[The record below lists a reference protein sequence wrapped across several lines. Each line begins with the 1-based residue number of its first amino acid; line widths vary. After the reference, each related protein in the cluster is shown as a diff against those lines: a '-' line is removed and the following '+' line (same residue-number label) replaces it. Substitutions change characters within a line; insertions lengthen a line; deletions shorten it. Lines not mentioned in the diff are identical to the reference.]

1 MWENREKYDKCH
13 IDKEEEFNIYN
24 YLKNDDVSVN
34 LQQINTQVTFTFDNI
49 KAVPHTHTGGTATCT
64 AAAVCTRCKT
74 SYGNKNA
81 NNHSGSSTYGGT
93 SGVHT
98 KYSCCGVTISSSHS
112 ITVNTGVKYSDATC
126 TAKQK
131 NYKSCVCGYN
141 PKSTSYLVEVG
152 SALGHTGGTI
162 DKLESIEGYN
172 TSIDTDAFFKQVNE
186 IGIALIGQTGNLAP
200 ADKKIYAL
208 RDVTATVGNISLIAS
223 SIMSKKIAA
232 GAKNIVLDVKCGSG
246 AFMKDEKSATEL
258 AEMMVKIGKKCGRN
272 MAAVITNMDIPLGSN
287 IGNAL
292 EIKEVVDIL
301 KNKGDK
307 QLREL
312 CLVLSATILSIS
324 HGWNYDV
331 AYNKAENALLDGSAF
346 DKLKE
351 LVTAQGGNAEM
362 LDNTE
367 LLPSCEKSLEIKAKQ
382 DGYIQ
387 SIDSR
392 IVGESA
398 VLLGAGREKKT
409 DTIDYGAGIVLIK
422 KTCDKVSIGDTI
434 AVLYAETE
442 ERLKNAE
449 KLFNTSFTIGVEKP
463 ELMPL
468 VYKTIK

>member
-1 MWENREKYDKCH
+1 MRIYDIIEKKRDGLKLT
-13 IDKEEEFNIYN
+13 KEEIDFFVQEYTKENIEDYQASALLMAIFIN
-24 YLKNDDVSVN
+24 GMDEEETVN
-34 LQQINTQVTFTFDNI
+34 LTESMAKSGDMLDLSAIDGITAD
-49 KAVPHTHTGGTATCT
+49 KHSTGG
-64 AAAVCTRCKT
+64 VGDKT
-74 SYGNKNA
+74 SLVVAPICASLGIKMA
-81 NNHSGSSTYGGT
+81 KMSGRG
-93 SGVHT
+93 
-98 KYSCCGVTISSSHS
+98 
-112 ITVNTGVKYSDATC
+112 
-126 TAKQK
+126 
-131 NYKSCVCGYN
+131 
-141 PKSTSYLVEVG
+141 
-152 SALGHTGGTI
+152 LGHTGGTI
-162 DKLESIEGYN
+162 DKLESIERYN

-246 AFMKDEKSATEL
+246 AFMKDEESATEL
-258 AEMMVKIGKKCGRN
+258 AELMVKIGKKCGRN

-292 EIKEVVDIL
+292 EIKEVIDIL
-301 KNKGDK
+301 NNKGDK
-307 QLREL
+307 QLRGL

-324 HGWNYDV
+324 HGWNYEV

-346 DKLKE
+346 NKLKE
-351 LVTAQGGNAEM
+351 LVTAQGGNAKM

-367 LLPSCEKSLEIKAKQ
+367 LLPCCRQSLEIKANQ

-409 DTIDYGAGIVLIK
+409 DTIDYGAGIVLLK

-449 KLFNTSFTIGVEKP
+449 KLFNTSFTIGAEKP
-463 ELMPL
+463 DTMPL
-468 VYKTIK
+468 IYKTIR

>member
-1 MWENREKYDKCH
+1 MRIYDIIEKKRDGQKLT
-13 IDKEEEFNIYN
+13 KEEIDFFVQEYTAERIEDYQASALLMAIFINGM
-24 YLKNDDVSVN
+24 DEEETVN
-34 LQQINTQVTFTFDNI
+34 LTESMAKSGDMLDLSAIDGITAD
-49 KAVPHTHTGGTATCT
+49 KHSTGG
-64 AAAVCTRCKT
+64 VGDKT
-74 SYGNKNA
+74 SLVVAPICASLGIKMA
-81 NNHSGSSTYGGT
+81 KMSGRG
-93 SGVHT
+93 
-98 KYSCCGVTISSSHS
+98 
-112 ITVNTGVKYSDATC
+112 
-126 TAKQK
+126 
-131 NYKSCVCGYN
+131 
-141 PKSTSYLVEVG
+141 
-152 SALGHTGGTI
+152 LGHTGGTI
-162 DKLESIEGYN
+162 DKLESINGYN
-172 TSIDTDAFFKQVNE
+172 TSIDTNAFFKQINE

-258 AEMMVKIGKKCGRN
+258 AELMVKIGKKCGRN

-287 IGNAL
+287 VGNAL

-301 KNKGDK
+301 NNKGDI

-324 HGWNYDV
+324 YDWDYEV
-331 AYNKAENALLDGSAF
+331 AYNKAEKALLDGSAF
-346 DKLKE
+346 NKLKE
-351 LVTAQGGNAEM
+351 LISAQGGNADM
-362 LDNTE
+362 LDNTD
-367 LLPSCEKSLEIKAKQ
+367 LLPKCEKSLEIKAKQ

-398 VLLGAGREKKT
+398 VLLGAGREKKS
-409 DTIDYGAGIVLIK
+409 DTINYGAGIILYK
-422 KTCDKVSIGDTI
+422 KTCDKVKIGDTI
-434 AVLYAETE
+434 AILYAETD

-463 ELMPL
+463 ESMPL
-468 VYKTIK
+468 IYKTIR

>member
-1 MWENREKYDKCH
+1 MRIYDIIEKKRDGLKLT
-13 IDKEEEFNIYN
+13 KEEIDFFVQEYTKENIEDYQASALLMATFIN
-24 YLKNDDVSVN
+24 EMDEEETVN
-34 LQQINTQVTFTFDNI
+34 LTESMARSGDMLDLSEIDGITAD
-49 KAVPHTHTGGTATCT
+49 KHSTGG
-64 AAAVCTRCKT
+64 VGDKT
-74 SYGNKNA
+74 SLVVAPICASLGIKMA
-81 NNHSGSSTYGGT
+81 KMSGRG
-93 SGVHT
+93 
-98 KYSCCGVTISSSHS
+98 
-112 ITVNTGVKYSDATC
+112 
-126 TAKQK
+126 
-131 NYKSCVCGYN
+131 
-141 PKSTSYLVEVG
+141 
-152 SALGHTGGTI
+152 LGHTGGTI

-246 AFMKDEKSATEL
+246 AFMKDEESATEL
-258 AEMMVKIGKKCGRN
+258 AELMVKIGKKCGRN

-324 HGWNYDV
+324 YNWDYEE
-331 AYNKAENALLDGSAF
+331 AYKKAENALLDGSALN
-346 DKLKE
+346 KLKE

-362 LDNTE
+362 LDNTD
-367 LLPSCEKSLEIKAKQ
+367 LLPNCGKSLEIKAKQ

-409 DTIDYGAGIVLIK
+409 DTIDYGAGIVLYK
-422 KTCDKVSIGDTI
+422 KTCDIVNIGDTI
-434 AVLYAETE
+434 AILYAETD

-449 KLFNTSFTIGVEKP
+449 KLFNTSFTIGAEKP
-463 ELMPL
+463 EIMPL
-468 VYKTIK
+468 IYKTIR

>member
-1 MWENREKYDKCH
+1 MRIYDIIEKKRDGHKLT
-13 IDKEEEFNIYN
+13 KEEIDYFVQEYTKCNIEDYQASALLMAIFIN
-24 YLKNDDVSVN
+24 GMDEEETVN
-34 LQQINTQVTFTFDNI
+34 LTESMARSGDMLDLTAIDGITAD
-49 KAVPHTHTGGTATCT
+49 KHSTGG
-64 AAAVCTRCKT
+64 VGDKT
-74 SYGNKNA
+74 SLIVAPICASLGIKMA
-81 NNHSGSSTYGGT
+81 KISGRG
-93 SGVHT
+93 
-98 KYSCCGVTISSSHS
+98 
-112 ITVNTGVKYSDATC
+112 
-126 TAKQK
+126 
-131 NYKSCVCGYN
+131 
-141 PKSTSYLVEVG
+141 
-152 SALGHTGGTI
+152 LGHTGGTI
-162 DKLESIEGYN
+162 DKLESIKGYN

-246 AFMKDEKSATEL
+246 AFMKDEESATEL
-258 AEMMVKIGKKCGRN
+258 AELMVKIGKKCGRN

-292 EIKEVVDIL
+292 EIKEVIDIL
-301 KNKGDK
+301 NNKGDK

-312 CLVLSATILSIS
+312 CLVLSTTILSIS
-324 HGWNYDV
+324 YDWDYDV

-346 DKLKE
+346 NKLKE

-367 LLPSCEKSLEIKAKQ
+367 LLPKCEKSLEIKAKQ
-382 DGYIQ
+382 SGYIQ

-398 VLLGAGREKKT
+398 VLLGAGREKKS
-409 DTIDYGAGIVLIK
+409 DTIDYGAGIVLYK
-422 KTCDKVSIGDTI
+422 KTCDKVFVGDTI
-434 AVLYAETE
+434 AILYAETD

-449 KLFNTSFTIGVEKP
+449 KLFNTSFTIGAEKP
-463 ELMPL
+463 ELKPL
-468 VYKTIK
+468 IFKTIR

>member
-1 MWENREKYDKCH
+1 MRIYDIIEKKRDGHKLT
-13 IDKEEEFNIYN
+13 KEEIDFFVQEYTKEKIEDYQASALLMAIFINGM
-24 YLKNDDVSVN
+24 DEEETVN
-34 LQQINTQVTFTFDNI
+34 LTESMAKSGDMLDLSAIDGITAD
-49 KAVPHTHTGGTATCT
+49 KHSTGG
-64 AAAVCTRCKT
+64 VGDKT
-74 SYGNKNA
+74 SLVVAPICASLGIKMA
-81 NNHSGSSTYGGT
+81 KMSGRG
-93 SGVHT
+93 
-98 KYSCCGVTISSSHS
+98 
-112 ITVNTGVKYSDATC
+112 
-126 TAKQK
+126 
-131 NYKSCVCGYN
+131 
-141 PKSTSYLVEVG
+141 
-152 SALGHTGGTI
+152 LGHTGGTI

-246 AFMKDEKSATEL
+246 AFMKDEDSATEL

-272 MAAVITNMDIPLGSN
+272 MAAVITNMDIPLGSS

-324 HGWNYDV
+324 YGWNYDK

-346 DKLKE
+346 NKLKE
-351 LVTAQGGNAEM
+351 LVTAQGGNAEL

-367 LLPSCEKSLEIKAKQ
+367 LLPSCEKTLEIKAKQ

-409 DTIDYGAGIVLIK
+409 DTIDYGAGIVILK
-422 KTCDKVSIGDTI
+422 KTCDKVSVGDTI

-449 KLFNTSFTIGVEKP
+449 KLFNTSFTIGAEKP